1 MKWEGAC
8 LGVRSELR
16 AFLLY
21 IMREGR
27 RDMMKKLDLLFEN
40 EEGKTVTYSLD
51 APIEPADAEVINEVM
66 DTIIAE
72 NVFETN
78 GGAIVGKKGARI
90 VDRQVEEIDIEAAE
104 A

>member
-1 MKWEGAC
+1 
-8 LGVRSELR
+8 
-16 AFLLY
+16 
-21 IMREGR
+21 
-27 RDMMKKLDLLFEN
+27 MKKLDLLFEN

-51 APIEPADAEVINEVM
+51 APIEPADAELINEVM

-72 NVFETN
+72 NVFETK

-90 VDRQVEEIDIEAAE
+90 VDRQVEDIDIEAVE